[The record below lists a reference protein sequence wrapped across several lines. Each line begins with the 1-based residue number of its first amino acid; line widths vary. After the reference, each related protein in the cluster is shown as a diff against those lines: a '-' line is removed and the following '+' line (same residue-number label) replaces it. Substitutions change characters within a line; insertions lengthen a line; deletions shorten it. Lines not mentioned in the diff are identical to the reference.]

1 MEQKIKTPKFP
12 KLEGVLASRGI
23 SYAMLGEAIPD
34 ENGEPMSDQAV
45 RRRMNGKANFTLDEI
60 IKLCSFLKCD
70 FSDIFDE

>member
-23 SYAMLGEAIPD
+23 GYQVIAEAIGM
-34 ENGEPMSDQAV
+34 NDQAF
-45 RRRMNGKANFTLDEI
+45 RRRMNRDVEFSLDEI
-60 IKLCSFLKCD
+60 FKVCSFLNCD